1 MLRSNVV
8 GGLRSLIV
16 GGLRGIVVGGLRS
29 IVVGGL
35 RVMTWLAVASLIVLM
50 GGETLLAQDDWPDF
64 PGTFVR
70 GPGFYVAF
78 YKLFLLL
85 FVFWLWVKSAD
96 WVSRD
101 TAEMGDAIGM
111 PSQVWNPIMV
121 FTFLLAF
128 MTLGLGVPLFAAGFA
143 VVCLAYLAPFVI
155 YVVMRNGKVTQDKKV
170 FTPAHIKNWFAN
182 LGKRGPKKE
191 LDVKHAWQMG
201 PPVNLD
207 AVGQLQ
213 MENQSAT
220 IDARQSPGF
229 VPVKFL
235 LADALAQRADKVM
248 LDYTADAVAVRYEI
262 DGIWHPATPKV
273 HEKDPLNRELG
284 DMMLAVLKRLC
295 HLNMADRRSRQE
307 GKLKAEFNG
316 NKYDALLLS
325 QGTPTGERAILTFR
339 LITKTVP
346 TLESLGMRDKLREQL
361 AELIGPGA
369 KGMVI
374 FSALPGD
381 GLTATWVA
389 ALRGTDRLMRD
400 FASVEAVNKREPEV
414 ENVDPTK
421 YDPALKETPE
431 QKLPACILRQP
442 EVMCLPEVAT
452 GDALDVVSNW
462 ILDEDKLCLVSVRAK
477 EAPEALLRLLALQ
490 PGGKFPQVVKAVLNQ
505 RLVRRLCEVCREA
518 IQPDPALLQRLGIP
532 PGRVQVLYRE
542 KQPLQPGQERKRG
555 EPMICP
561 NCNGLGYRGRTAI
574 YELMVLDDKM
584 RMALAGQPKLDALK
598 QLSRAAGNRSLQE
611 EGILLVALGTTSL
624 TELQRVLKQ

>member
-1 MLRSNVV
+1 MPRSFVV
-8 GGLRSLIV
+8 SGLRIAV
-16 GGLRGIVVGGLRS
+16 WCAAAACFV
-29 IVVGGL
+29 
-35 RVMTWLAVASLIVLM
+35 LAC
-50 GGETLLAQDDWPDF
+50 GEPLSAQEDWPASA
-64 PGTFVR
+64 GTFTR
-70 GPGFYVAF
+70 GPGFYLAF
-78 YKLFLLL
+78 YKIFLLL

-101 TAEMGDAIGM
+101 SAELGEAIGM
-111 PSQVWNPIMV
+111 PYQVWNPIVV
-121 FTFLLAF
+121 FSFLLVF
-128 MTLGLGVPLFAAGFA
+128 MTLGLGVPLFPAGFA
-143 VVCLAYLAPFVI
+143 LVCLAYLAPFVI

-170 FTPAHIKNWFAN
+170 FTPAHMKHWLSN
-182 LGKRGPKKE
+182 LGKRQPKE
-191 LDVKHAWQMG
+191 VEVKHGWQMG

-207 AVGQLQ
+207 AVGPLQ

-235 LADALAQRADKVM
+235 VADALAQRADKIA
-248 LDYTADAVAVRYEI
+248 LDYTADTVTVRYEV
-262 DGIWHPATPKV
+262 DGIWNQATPKV
-273 HEKDPLNRELG
+273 HERDPLNRELG
-284 DMMLAVLKRLC
+284 DMMLAVIKRLC
-295 HLNMADRRSRQE
+295 HLNMAERRARQE

-316 NKYDALLLS
+316 AKYDMLLLS
-325 QGTPTGERAILTFR
+325 QGTPTGERAIVTFR
-339 LITKTVP
+339 PITKTVA

-369 KGMVI
+369 RGIVV

-389 ALRGTDRLMRD
+389 SLRSTDRLMRD
-400 FASVEAVNKREPEV
+400 FASVEAVNKREPDV
-414 ENVDPTK
+414 ENVDVTK
-421 YDPALKETPE
+421 YDPAQKETPE
-431 QKLPACILRQP
+431 QKLPACILKQP

-452 GDALDVVSNW
+452 GEALNLVSNW
-462 ILDEDKLCLVSVRAK
+462 IVDEEKLCLVSVRAK
-477 EAPEALLRLLALQ
+477 EAPEALLRLLALK
-490 PGGKFPQVVKAVLNQ
+490 PGDRFPQVVKAVLNQ
-505 RLVRRLCEVCREA
+505 RLVRKLCEVCREA

-542 KQPLQPGQERKRG
+542 KQPLQPGQERRRG
-555 EPMICP
+555 EPLICP

-584 RMALAGQPKLDALK
+584 RQALAGQPKLDTLK

-611 EGILLVALGTTSL
+611 EGILLVALGTTSI

>member
-1 MLRSNVV
+1 MLCSNVV
-8 GGLRSLIV
+8 SGLRSKV
-16 GGLRGIVVGGLRS
+16 GGGLRGMVAGGLRGDA
-29 IVVGGL
+29 GGL
-35 RVMTWLAVASLIVLM
+35 RVATWLAAAAVLVLAS
-50 GGETLLAQDDWPDF
+50 GENVLAQDAWPTY
-64 PGTFVR
+64 PGTFAR
-70 GPGFYVAF
+70 GPGFYLAF

-101 TAEMGDAIGM
+101 SAELGEAIGM
-111 PSQVWNPIMV
+111 PYQVWNPIMV
-121 FTFLLAF
+121 FSFLLVF
-128 MTLGLGVPLFAAGFA
+128 MTLGLGVPLFAVGFA
-143 VVCLAYLAPFVI
+143 LVCLAYLAPFVT
-155 YVVMRNGKVTQDKKV
+155 YVMMRNGKVTQDKKV
-170 FTPAHIKNWFAN
+170 FTPAHIKNWFKN
-182 LGKRGPKKE
+182 LGKRGPRRE
-191 LDVKHAWQMG
+191 MDVKHAWQMG

-207 AVGQLQ
+207 AVGPLQ

-235 LADALAQRADKVM
+235 VADALAQRADKVA
-248 LDYTADAVAVRYEI
+248 LDYTADGVAVRYEI

-284 DMMLAVLKRLC
+284 DMMLAVFKRMC
-295 HLNMADRRSRQE
+295 HLNMADRRTRQE

-325 QGTPTGERAILTFR
+325 QGTQTGERAVVTFR
-339 LITKTVP
+339 PITKTVP
-346 TLESLGMRDKLREQL
+346 TLESLGMRDKLREQV

-431 QKLPACILRQP
+431 QKLPGCILKQP

-452 GDALDVVSNW
+452 GEALDIVSNW

-477 EAPEALLRLLALQ
+477 EAPEALLRLLALK
-490 PGGKFPQVVKAVLNQ
+490 PGDKFPQVVKAVINQ
-505 RLVRRLCEVCREA
+505 RLVRKLCEVCREA

-532 PGRVQVLYRE
+532 QGRVQVLYRE
-542 KQPLQPGQERKRG
+542 KQPLPPGQERKKG
-555 EPMICP
+555 EPLICP
-561 NCNGLGYRGRTAI
+561 NCNGLGYRGRTAF
-574 YELMVLDDKM
+574 YEVMVLDDKM
-584 RMALAGQPKLDALK
+584 RMSLTGQPKLDTLK
-598 QLSRAAGNRSLQE
+598 QLARAAGNRSLQE

>member
-1 MLRSNVV
+1 MLRSPCF
-8 GGLRSLIV
+8 GGPRPLA
-16 GGLRGIVVGGLRS
+16 
-29 IVVGGL
+29 
-35 RVMTWLAVASLIVLM
+35 WLAAAAVLM
-50 GGETLLAQDDWPDF
+50 LADGATLQAQDAWPPY
-64 PGTFVR
+64 PGEFSR
-70 GPGFYVAF
+70 GPGFYLAF

-101 TAEMGDAIGM
+101 SAELGEAIGM
-111 PSQVWNPIMV
+111 PYQVWNPIVV
-121 FTFLLAF
+121 FSFLLVF
-128 MTLGLGVPLFAAGFA
+128 LTLGLGVPMFPAGFA
-143 VVCLAYLAPFVI
+143 LVCLAYLGPFVT
-155 YVVMRNGKVTQDKKV
+155 YVVLRNGKVTQDKKV
-170 FTPAHIKNWFAN
+170 FTPAHIKHWLSN
-182 LGKRGPKKE
+182 LGKRQPKE
-191 LDVKHAWQMG
+191 VEVKHSWQLG

-207 AVGQLQ
+207 AVGPLQ

-235 LADALAQRADKVM
+235 VADALAQRADKVM

-307 GKLKAEFNG
+307 GKLKVEFGG
-316 NKYDALLLS
+316 NKYDGLLLS
-325 QGTPTGERAILTFR
+325 QGTQTGERAIFTFR
-339 LITKTVP
+339 MITKTVP
-346 TLESLGMRDKLREQL
+346 TLETLGMRDKLREQL

-369 KGMVI
+369 KGIVV

-389 ALRGTDRLMRD
+389 ALRSTDRLMRD
-400 FASVEAVNKREPEV
+400 FASIEPTNRREPDV
-414 ENVDPTK
+414 ENVDVTK
-421 YDPALKETPE
+421 YDPALKELPE
-431 QKLPACILRQP
+431 QKLPAVILKQP
-442 EVMCLPEVAT
+442 EVMCLPEVQT
-452 GDALDVVSNW
+452 GEALSLVANW
-462 ILDEDKLCLVSVRAK
+462 ILGEDKLCLVSVRAK
-477 EAPEALLRLLALQ
+477 EAPEALLRLLALK
-490 PGGKFPQVVKAVLNQ
+490 PGDKFPQVVKAVLNQ
-505 RLVRRLCEVCREA
+505 RLIRKLCEVCREA

-555 EPMICP
+555 EPLVCP

-574 YELMVLDDKM
+574 YELMLVDDKI
-584 RMALAGQPKLDALK
+584 RTALAGQPKLDVLK
-598 QLSRAAGNRSLQE
+598 QLARAAGNRSLQE
-611 EGILLVALGTTSL
+611 EGILLVALGTTSI